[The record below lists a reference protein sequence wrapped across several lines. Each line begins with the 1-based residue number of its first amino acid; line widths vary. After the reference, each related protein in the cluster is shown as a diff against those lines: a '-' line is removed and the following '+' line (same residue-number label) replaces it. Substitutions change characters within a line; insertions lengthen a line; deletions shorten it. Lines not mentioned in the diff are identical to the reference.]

1 MPSVGFWELAGCLAI
16 SLWFFSHIEGH
27 LRAMRRDPTITLN
40 PIFSG
45 AIWFYHWFAWCP
57 WIVPLYYTYKT
68 VWWHGV
74 VLAVAGLVLR
84 FFISIVEGGLK
95 LQRNAWAISLIG
107 LLVIPIL
114 SVASLVVL
122 EHSTGTT
129 DLFEHCKV
137 CGL

>member
-1 MPSVGFWELAGCLAI
+1 
-16 SLWFFSHIEGH
+16 
-27 LRAMRRDPTITLN
+27 MRRDPTITLN
-40 PIFSG
+40 PIFSV

-57 WIVPLYYTYKT
+57 WIVPLYYAYKT

-107 LLVIPIL
+107 LCYTNFVGRFAGSLGALYGHDRSFRALQGLWSVGFSGL
-114 SVASLVVL
+114 SSAAAYKLPV
-122 EHSTGTT
+122 G
-129 DLFEHCKV
+129 
-137 CGL
+137 